1 MSITLRYFA
10 LLIIVIILVILVV
23 IKLMQ
28 PKRKYL
34 NYNSTYMVG
43 GRYNPSDNAYP
54 EIMELSST
62 EESIKKFISNYVN
75 CKGNSKVIFT
85 SGATEAIANCVF
97 WAKSYNKYGVI
108 AGSRLDHDAIKLNAE
123 NMGLTYKE
131 IEIDKDK
138 ISLPKN
144 TSMVFI
150 THVCPKTGEIYPIDK
165 ISKRKYLFENH
176 YDDDYSMDASQYK
189 PLRVADI
196 TQSIGKIKINMDE
209 LDLNAV
215 FFSLHK
221 LSGDYNCGVLVVKDS
236 TDYPFKPLIAGHQQY
251 GMRGG
256 TYNSYSYLSL
266 PKLIKTYESEYDYSS
281 CKKTWENAVKE
292 LKAAKIN
299 VVEPKLNH
307 TYNTILIKRKGCS
320 LGLINEL
327 AEKKIYIGAST
338 ACNTKNKDTFI
349 RISFIDGNQL
359 KEKTLKAIIETIKNH
374 DNDDLDE
381 IEYEND
387 NESKKEI
394 NQYYYQDYDLDS
406 DLEELI

>member
-1 MSITLRYFA
+1 MSATWKKVVFS
-10 LLIIVIILVILVV
+10 IILAILVILVV
-23 IKLMQ
+23 IKLME

-34 NYNSTYMVG
+34 NYNSTYMTG

-54 EIMELSST
+54 ETIQLSST
-62 EESIKKFISNYVN
+62 EESIKKFISDYVK
-75 CKGNSKVIFT
+75 CTGNSKVIFT

-97 WAKSYNKYGVI
+97 WARSYNKYGVI
-108 AGSRLDHDAIKLNAE
+108 AGSRLDHDAIKLNAK

-131 IEIDKDK
+131 IEIDKDR
-138 ISLPKN
+138 ITLPKN

-150 THVCPKTGEIYPIDK
+150 THVCPKSGEIYPIDK
-165 ISKRKYLFENH
+165 ISKPKYLFENH
-176 YDDDYSMDASQYK
+176 YDDDYSGEASQYK

-196 TQSIGKIKINMDE
+196 TQSIGKIRINMDE

-221 LSGDYNCGVLVVKDS
+221 LSGDYNCGVLIVKDS
-236 TDYPFKPLIAGHQQY
+236 TDYPFKPLIAGHQQR

-266 PKLIKTYESEYDYSS
+266 PKLIKAYESEYDYSS
-281 CKKTWENAVKE
+281 CKKTWENAVQA

-299 VVEPKLNH
+299 VVEPTLNH

-320 LGLINEL
+320 LGLINDL
-327 AEKKIYIGAST
+327 AAKGIYIGAST

-359 KEKTLKAIIETIKNH
+359 KEKTLKQIIDIIKEH
-374 DNDDLDE
+374 EDDDLED
-381 IEYEND
+381 IEFE
-387 NESKKEI
+387 EETKKE
-394 NQYYYQDYDLDS
+394 NEFYRDDEFNEDLS
-406 DLEELI
+406 KFI

>member
-1 MSITLRYFA
+1 MSATWKRVVFS
-10 LLIIVIILVILVV
+10 IILTILVILVV
-23 IKLMQ
+23 IKLME

-34 NYNSTYMVG
+34 NYNSTYMTG

-54 EIMELSST
+54 ETIQLSST
-62 EESIKKFISNYVN
+62 EESIKKFISDYVK
-75 CKGNSKVIFT
+75 CTGNSKVIFT

-97 WAKSYNKYGVI
+97 WVRSYNKYGVI

-131 IEIDKDK
+131 IEIDKDR
-138 ISLPKN
+138 ITLPKN

-150 THVCPKTGEIYPIDK
+150 THVCPKSGEIYPIDK
-165 ISKRKYLFENH
+165 ISKPKYLFENH
-176 YDDDYSMDASQYK
+176 YDDDYSGEASQYK

-196 TQSIGKIKINMDE
+196 TQSIGKIRINMDE

-221 LSGDYNCGVLVVKDS
+221 LSGDYNCGVLIVKDS
-236 TDYPFKPLIAGHQQY
+236 TDYPFKPLIAGHQQR

-266 PKLIKTYESEYDYSS
+266 PKLIKAYESEYDYSS
-281 CKKTWENAVKE
+281 CKKAWENAVQA

-320 LGLINEL
+320 LGLINDL
-327 AEKKIYIGAST
+327 AAKGIYIGAST

-359 KEKTLKAIIETIKNH
+359 KEKTLKQIIDTIKEH
-374 DNDDLDE
+374 EDDDLED
-381 IEYEND
+381 IEFE
-387 NESKKEI
+387 EETKKE
-394 NQYYYQDYDLDS
+394 NEFYRNDEFNEDLS
-406 DLEELI
+406 QFI

>member
-1 MSITLRYFA
+1 MSEKLKIFMFL
-10 LLIIVIILVILVV
+10 IVILILVILVV
-23 IKLMQ
+23 IKLME

-34 NYNSTYMVG
+34 NYNSTYMTG

-54 EIMELSST
+54 ETIQLSST
-62 EESIKKFISNYVN
+62 EESIKNFISKYVN
-75 CKGNSKVIFT
+75 CSGNSKVIFT

-97 WAKSYNKYGVI
+97 WAKSYNRYGVI

-123 NMGLTYKE
+123 NMDLTYKE
-131 IEIDKDK
+131 IDIDNGK
-138 ISLPKN
+138 ITLPKN

-165 ISKRKYLFENH
+165 ISKQRYLSENH
-176 YDDDYSMDASQYK
+176 YDDDYLKEAAQYK
-189 PLRVADI
+189 PIRVADI
-196 TQSIGKIKINMDE
+196 TQSIGKIKINMDD

-236 TDYPFKPLIAGHQQY
+236 TDFPFKPLIAGHQQR

-266 PKLIKTYESEYDYSS
+266 PKLIRAYESEYDYAS
-281 CKKTWENAVKE
+281 CKEAWENAVKE
-292 LKAAKIN
+292 FKDAKID

-320 LGLINEL
+320 LGLINDL
-327 AEKKIYIGAST
+327 AEKGIYIGAST

-349 RISFIDGNQL
+349 RISFIDGDQL
-359 KEKTLKAIIETIKNH
+359 KPKTVKKIIEAIKLH
-374 DNDDLDE
+374 DSNDDLE
-381 IEYEND
+381 EVEF
-387 NESKKEI
+387 EEEPKKEMTS
-394 NQYYYQDYDLDS
+394 NYNQDYELEDDLDQF
-406 DLEELI
+406 I

>member
-1 MSITLRYFA
+1 MSATWKKVVFS
-10 LLIIVIILVILVV
+10 IILSILVILVV
-23 IKLMQ
+23 IKLME

-34 NYNSTYMVG
+34 NYNSTYMTG

-54 EIMELSST
+54 ETIQLSSS
-62 EESIKKFISNYVN
+62 EESIKKFISDYVK
-75 CKGNSKVIFT
+75 CTGNSKVIFT

-131 IEIDKDK
+131 IEIDKDR
-138 ISLPKN
+138 ITLPKN

-150 THVCPKTGEIYPIDK
+150 THVCPKSGEIYPIDK
-165 ISKRKYLFENH
+165 ISKPKYLFENH
-176 YDDDYSMDASQYK
+176 YDDDYSGEASQYK

-196 TQSIGKIKINMDE
+196 TQSIGKIRINMDE
-209 LDLNAV
+209 FDLNAV

-221 LSGDYNCGVLVVKDS
+221 LSGDYNCGVLIVKDS
-236 TDYPFKPLIAGHQQY
+236 IDYPFKPLIAGHQQR

-266 PKLIKTYESEYDYSS
+266 PKLIKAYESEYDYSS
-281 CKKTWENAVKE
+281 CKKAWENAVQA

-320 LGLINEL
+320 LGLINDL
-327 AEKKIYIGAST
+327 AAKGIYIGAST

-359 KEKTLKAIIETIKNH
+359 KEKTLKQIIDTIKEH
-374 DNDDLDE
+374 EDDDLED
-381 IEYEND
+381 IEFE
-387 NESKKEI
+387 EETKKE
-394 NQYYYQDYDLDS
+394 NGLYRDDEFNEDLS
-406 DLEELI
+406 QFI